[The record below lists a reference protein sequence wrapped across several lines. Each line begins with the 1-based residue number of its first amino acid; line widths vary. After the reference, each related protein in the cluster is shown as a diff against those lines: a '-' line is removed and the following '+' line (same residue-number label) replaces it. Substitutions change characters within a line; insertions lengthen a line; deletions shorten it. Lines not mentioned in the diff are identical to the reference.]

1 MNNPGLK
8 FPGLRGLA
16 ALSLSIVV
24 AVMPVFRST
33 ASSMP
38 ATAQEDR
45 LQKEVLQ
52 RNTTISSVV
61 AIASPQGVLLR
72 WKTSFELDNVG
83 FNVYRER
90 AGQRTR
96 VNREIIPGSTFI
108 VGQNVSLRAGYSYSW
123 LDANGTADSLYSIEA
138 IGLDGT
144 TRNSDKIAPRRKDIL
159 QVEGQS
165 VDSNKLASTTQRE
178 YPAAS
183 SQPITADGTLD
194 DQWAIAS
201 QAGLKIAIKKDAWYR
216 VTQQQMVSAGFN
228 PVVDIGNLR
237 LFRGARELAIRTNR
251 PGGQFVDGDYIEFYG
266 QGLDTPT
273 TDSNIYYLLAGT
285 TAGKRIATA
294 GKRVRDSVR
303 SESDSLP
310 SLPPQAISLPP
321 LELNSNQWFWWL
333 SPPIGDSATQA
344 IKTAATTTPTTT
356 AATTTTSEISGNT
369 PGAPEAVIPSL
380 SSTSSAQASE
390 PASVDEGGSSKPS
403 ANELKT
409 ELARPA
415 ASPAKSVP
423 RSKTRKTRKR
433 KYLKR
438 KYAHAVAPATLAG
451 SAQNFVY
458 TVERKERLVYFSSLI
473 NGDAENYFG
482 AVISS
487 PALGDTTDH
496 HVDQSL
502 TTLNPDLSGN
512 GTVHLEI
519 ALQGVNFTNHVVN
532 VQLNGASVGT
542 INFSGV
548 EHRVQPFD
556 VSVSQLRSGVC
567 DAQNSNCNIVRLIPS
582 PNTGLSIVDYVR
594 LTYPRSFSADN
605 GSLRFTLGP
614 TDSATIDGFN
624 SSSIRLID
632 YTDPFA
638 VRVTQPRTQSN
649 GSGFS
654 FDVPAATGPER
665 VRTLLAIPESDADQ
679 SAVLSLNQSSNLNLA
694 TNGADLLIIAHR
706 TLMPSVDPLKNL
718 RNSQGLQV
726 AVVDVEDIYD
736 EFSYGRHGPQ
746 AIRDFLLWASTHW
759 TRVPR
764 YIILA
769 GDASSDP
776 RNYLGYGNFDF
787 VPTKLVDATYQE
799 TASDDWLV
807 DFDNDGAAD
816 IPVGRLPV
824 RNAAEANV
832 VISKIVNF
840 LPANTPQSALLV
852 ADTQGSYYFNFEQAN
867 TEVQS
872 LLPAGM
878 TAQRVDRR
886 LEPSDAQAKADII
899 TKFNAGLALV
909 NYSGHGNVDTWT
921 GGGIFTSSDAMALTN
936 GNKLPFVVVM
946 DCLNG
951 YFQDPALQGIAEALM
966 KAPNGGAVAAFAS
979 SGSTIPDGQHAMSRQ
994 LYTTLYGSQPIALG
1008 DAIKIA
1014 KGATF
1019 DIDVRHTWVFFG
1031 DPSMKIR

>member
-1 MNNPGLK
+1 V
-8 FPGLRGLA
+8 A
-16 ALSLSIVV
+16 A
-24 AVMPVFRST
+24 MPVFRST
-33 ASSMP
+33 VLSTP
-38 ATAQEDR
+38 ATAQEGQS
-45 LQKEVLQ
+45 QKEILL

-61 AIASPQGVLLR
+61 AIASPQGVLLK

-83 FNVYRER
+83 FNVYREH

-96 VNREIIPGSTFI
+96 VNREIIPGSIFK
-108 VGQNVSLRAGYSYSW
+108 VGQNVPLRAGYSYSW
-123 LDANGTADSLYSIEA
+123 FDTSGTADSLYSIEA

-144 TRNSDKIAPRRKDIL
+144 TRNSEKIASQRQNKL

-183 SQPITADGTLD
+183 SQPITGEGTLD
-194 DQWAIAS
+194 DQWAITS

-216 VTQQQMVSAGFN
+216 VTQQQMVATGFN

-237 LFRGARELAIRTNR
+237 LFRGGRELAIRTNR
-251 PGGQFVDGDYIEFYG
+251 SSGQFIDGDYIEFYG
-266 QGLDTPT
+266 QGLDTST
-273 TDSNIYYLLAGT
+273 TDSNIYYLVAGT
-285 TAGKRIATA
+285 AAGKRIATA

-303 SESDSLP
+303 SESDPLP
-310 SLPPQAISLPP
+310 SPPPQAIPLPP
-321 LELNSNQWFWWL
+321 LQLNSNQWFWWL
-333 SPPIGDSATQA
+333 SPPIEDSV
-344 IKTAATTTPTTT
+344 IKTMRPAATTT
-356 AATTTTSEISGNT
+356 AATTPTSEIRVNT
-369 PGAPEAVIPSL
+369 PAAPEAVIPSL
-380 SSTSSAQASE
+380 SSTSSAQALE
-390 PASVDEGGSSKPS
+390 PASVDESGSPSKPG
-403 ANELKT
+403 ATELKT

-415 ASPAKSVP
+415 ASPAKSA
-423 RSKTRKTRKR
+423 RSSKTRKKR

-451 SAQNFVY
+451 SAESFAY

-487 PALGDTTDH
+487 PALGDTSDH

-519 ALQGVNFTNHVVN
+519 ALQGVNFTNHVIN

-567 DAQNSNCNIVRLIPS
+567 DSQNTNCNLVRLIPS

-594 LTYPRSFSADN
+594 LTYPHSFSADS

-614 TDSATIDGFN
+614 TDSATVDGFN
-624 SSSIRLID
+624 TSSIRLID

-638 VRVTQPRTQSN
+638 VRVTRPRTESN

-654 FDVPAATGPER
+654 FDIPAATGPSR
-665 VRTLLAIPESDADQ
+665 VRSLLAIPESDADQ
-679 SAVLSLNQSSNLNLA
+679 SAVLSLNQPSNLNLA
-694 TNGADLLIIAHR
+694 TNGADLLVIAYR
-706 TLMPSVDPLKNL
+706 SLIPSIDPLKNL
-718 RNSQGLQV
+718 RTSQGMQV
-726 AVVDVEDIYD
+726 MVVDVEDVYD
-736 EFSYGRHGPQ
+736 EFSYGGHGPQ
-746 AIRDFLLWASTHW
+746 AIKDFLFWASTHW

-824 RNAAEANV
+824 RTAAEANV

-840 LPANTPQSALLV
+840 APSNTPQNALLV

-899 TKFNAGLALV
+899 AKFNAGLALV

-951 YFQDPALQGIAEALM
+951 YFQDPALQGIAEVLM

-1014 KGATF
+1014 KAATF
-1019 DIDVRHTWVFFG
+1019 DIDVRRTWVFFG
-1031 DPSMKIR
+1031 DPSIKIR